1 MIAIAASLDK
11 EAQSRTGAGATA
23 IIYRTDDSCGLGEN
37 SPEPS
42 ASENRRKCGSGL
54 TGQVGRAALVGWS
67 CGRPFA
73 LLQQKQ
79 GDQLVLWWG
88 FLLVGAVLKCFK
100 SNSVPFPRGKQKGV
114 QVSRRGLLSGWARA
128 APATSQR
135 TRAGNLR
142 QNLVAEAPNLL

>member
-1 MIAIAASLDK
+1 MLNTGVIAIAASLDK

-67 CGRPFA
+67 CGRP
-73 LLQQKQ
+73 LTLIQQKQ
-79 GDQLVLWWG
+79 GSQLVLWWG

-100 SNSVPFPRGKQKGV
+100 SNCVPLAEGCPGIAKRLALWL
-114 QVSRRGLLSGWARA
+114 GLCCPSHNTEGTGRE
-128 APATSQR
+128 SE
-135 TRAGNLR
+135 
-142 QNLVAEAPNLL
+142 AEFGC